1 MFGYKGQTAAQ
12 LLKDMQ
18 SAGLWDT
25 FSAFDKQRAQE
36 NPEWGYQLA
45 NAKMGYISAQTDA
58 DKAKYNQQANDLRSS
73 YYYYGGVTGL
83 DDSLLDR
90 PQTQQTTQGSG
101 ITNTVQTPQY
111 VEPAAYVAP
120 QWNDQYGGLARTYL
134 ESVTKATSQPFT
146 YTAPAAYQDRYDD
159 MRYSRVGSIN
169 NQQPFGYD
177 VEQDPLWN
185 AYKKQYTR
193 EGRRATA
200 DTLGTVAAAT
210 GGIPSSY
217 AVTAAQQAGDYYNAQ
232 MTDKIPELEQ
242 YAYQKYKDDFAR
254 QLSQLD
260 AINAASGREAG
271 NYQINADNAWR
282 KIGTD
287 YDIYRGNIDTQM
299 QGAQLAANLQQ
310 SDYSR
315 YAADR
320 DYGRGVYE
328 NDRNYGRNVYETD
341 RNYNRGVYESDRDF
355 TRQQTL
361 DQRQFENDDW
371 NRAAAAYQLG
381 DASRYG
387 ALGVDTSNDPARVA
401 RAIETAQATGD
412 WTAVAALGVDPA
424 YVQELQRLNL
434 LQAQASLADTY
445 SLTANRGRT
454 SSGGGGGGVIN
465 TESEPE
471 DTGTGVMYTDAQ
483 WEVIQE
489 MVNKYKLDDKN
500 NLRITDPQD
509 WKLIRQAFTGEQLR
523 NLEFED
529 AYGKTHGIYYKD
541 VRQGLTSDP
550 NETQNTVTYSR
561 PTSGDQMAH
570 LATEI
575 GSYYNPTTPLSSP
588 NAQSGTQQSG
598 TQQSGGLNTV
608 YNYTQARE
616 FMKQMGVPQNVIQ
629 GALTESEWNRNKNAG
644 TQTKDKTA
652 ATFANY
658 PDYLSSY
665 VNYALGQR

>member
-1 MFGYKGQTAAQ
+1 MFGYNGQTAAQ
-12 LLKDMQ
+12 LIKDMQ

-45 NAKMGYISAQTDA
+45 NAKMGYLSAQTDA
-58 DKAKYNQQANDLRSS
+58 DRAKYNQIANDLRGA
-73 YYYYGGVTGL
+73 YYYHGGVTGL
-83 DDSLLDR
+83 DDRLLDR
-90 PQTQQTTQGSG
+90 PQTQQTAQGSG
-101 ITNTVQTPQY
+101 IANYAPQTPQY
-111 VEPAAYVAP
+111 VEPAAYIAP
-120 QWNDQYGGLARTYL
+120 QWNDQYGGLAKTYL
-134 ESVTKATSQPFT
+134 ESVQQATSQPFT
-146 YTAPAAYQDRYDD
+146 YNAPAPYQDRYDN

-169 NQQPFGYD
+169 NQQPFSYD

-185 AYKKQYTR
+185 AYRKQYTR
-193 EGRRATA
+193 EGRRAMA

-287 YDIYRGNIDTQM
+287 YDIYRGNIDAQM
-299 QGAQLAANLQQ
+299 QGAQLAANLQEA
-310 SDYSR
+310 DYAR
-315 YAADR
+315 YASDR
-320 DYGRGVYE
+320 DYGRGVFE
-328 NDRNYGRNVYETD
+328 SDRNYGRSVYETD
-341 RNYNRGVYESDRDF
+341 RNYNRNVFESDRDF

-361 DQRQFENDDW
+361 DQRQLENDDW
-371 NRAAAAYQLG
+371 NRAAVAYELG
-381 DASRYG
+381 DTSRYG
-387 ALGVDTSNDPARVA
+387 ALGVDTSNDPARIA

-412 WTAVAALGVDPA
+412 WTAVSALGVDPA

-434 LQAQASLADTY
+434 LQAQANLADTY

-454 SSGGGGGGVIN
+454 SSGGAGGGVIN
-465 TESEPE
+465 AEPE
-471 DTGTGVMYTDAQ
+471 PDDTGTGAMYTEAQ

-489 MVNKYKLDDKN
+489 MANKYKLDDKGD
-500 NLRITDPQD
+500 LRITDPQD
-509 WKLIRQAFTGEQLR
+509 WKLVRQAFTSEQIR

-529 AYGKTHGIYYKD
+529 QYGKTHGIYFKD
-541 VRQGLTSDP
+541 TRPGLTSDP
-550 NETQNTVTYSR
+550 NKTQSTVAY
-561 PTSGDQMAH
+561 A
-570 LATEI
+570 
-575 GSYYNPTTPLSSP
+575 LSSP
-588 NAQSGTQQSG
+588 NAQSGTQQI
-598 TQQSGGLNTV
+598 GGLSAV
-608 YNYTQARE
+608 FYNYTQARE
-616 FMKQMGVPQNVIQ
+616 FMKQMGVPQDVIQ
-629 GALTESEWNRNKNAG
+629 DALTEAEWNKNKNAG
-644 TQTKDKTA
+644 AQTKDKTA

-658 PDYLSSY
+658 PDYITSY
-665 VNYALGQR
+665 VNYALRQR